1 MKFYHYSSQLTIFDD
16 IWQHSQVHRG
26 GQNILRIDS
35 NLLHTISR
43 RRDKCNTIARP
54 NDRNCTAVIVY
65 TIRELSHGM
74 RVTASTDLVHIQREQ
89 TEHLGKI
96 SGFELGYIL
105 CCQILF
111 GRTDAPASK

>member
-1 MKFYHYSSQLTIFDD
+1 MSESPATQWIDD
-16 IWQHSQVHRG
+16 IWQHSHVHRG

-35 NLLHTISR
+35 NLLHTISSR
-43 RRDKCNTIARP
+43 KDKCNAIARP

-74 RVTASTDLVHIQREQ
+74 GVTASTDLVHIQREQ
-89 TEHLGKI
+89 TGHLEKI
-96 SGFELGYIL
+96 SGFELDYYL

-111 GRTDAPASK
+111 GRIDASN

>member
-1 MKFYHYSSQLTIFDD
+1 MSESPATQWIDD

-26 GQNILRIDS
+26 GQNILRIDF

-74 RVTASTDLVHIQREQ
+74 RVTASMYWSRSHPKGTNRTLGEDLCI
-89 TEHLGKI
+89 
-96 SGFELGYIL
+96 
-105 CCQILF
+105 
-111 GRTDAPASK
+111 